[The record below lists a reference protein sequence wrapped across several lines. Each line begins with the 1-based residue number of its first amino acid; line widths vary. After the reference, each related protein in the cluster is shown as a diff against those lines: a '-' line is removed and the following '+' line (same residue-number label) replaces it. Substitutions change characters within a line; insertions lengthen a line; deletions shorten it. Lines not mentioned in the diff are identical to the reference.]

1 MNGPLSKVFNKK
13 PFTASE
19 IETVLS
25 QKLPPSLRKFVR
37 GHVFLASLIT
47 GKKTTYTNVDTD
59 EPLLDSVGLY
69 KYVSKTKK
77 YKKSWYWLLAVTF
90 FISLFFSPVFIL
102 PGILMSIGVWL
113 AEKNASKIKILF
125 TFDPEIEKR
134 FSKFCDQFPS
144 IDKSNAIWLNIGD
157 YSGDSDRNAAK
168 LGFGLP
174 FGMSGN
180 LNFPCLQTNSFLVF
194 FSPDAVILQV
204 GNDCSVHSNVVLS
217 YQVDDITIQE
227 SGSSPSDAIT
237 IGHRYKYPT
246 MSGAPDKRYK
256 NNPRYCLNKYPIMRI
271 KGGGFCINILT
282 SSPKGFSEIDPAQ
295 LFQPRHSLQTSLSKT
310 NAHTVILDA
319 VTSTSTAKPAETIK
333 AEVFQPLESTNV
345 HEFKRDKLTAA
356 QKEQQLPIS
365 KVEAPPRSL
374 PKDKTFSMVEAHKFL
389 LSAMTSP
396 KVEEKVENRPQNVDA
411 QDDLVRVELDPIS
424 PLQQVTQNGVPRN
437 SNEYA
442 IPQNE
447 TKKTNSYWIPKNQTV
462 RVKGITISGGM
473 IYYNA
478 THSQVYHPSMVEES
492 QMIGTGSG
500 DFRRDLSGYYPAYR
514 NINPDDR
521 RAYLNWLASDRS
533 DPSAGIGFV
542 FIYFYGLERRLVIDS
557 KFDASI
563 EDEKPVILEEIR
575 RLLAVYS
582 ANRSF
587 KRYATSLSDFVE
599 VSTEYSPDFHES
611 IMAETLK
618 IETGAVNSKVS
629 KHSISI
635 AISQLVD
642 QQKTITADWAYLWA
656 QQFSSMLD
664 KTVVS
669 YKPLLYKAFQQV
681 FESRYPN
688 GFYATP
694 SKVPL
699 TVNYQAAASG
709 AGLIEKPIGKLT
721 DVVNAEANAAK
732 IRELLNDVSELTEP
746 YWRIKRRAA
755 TSGFV
760 FDLFLHLPTSLW
772 PQKILDMAA
781 KLLKKVDSKEMPLGD
796 IVNVFGM
803 VSVNRANLQKLFTRL
818 AELGIYAEPSIIQGA
833 STPKVVDA
841 LLLYRHESNA
851 HLQAP
856 SAGFHGATVF
866 AELACA
872 VSAADGHVSTEEIE
886 HIHHRIA
893 HWPGLTSFEQKC
905 IASKVT
911 MFLKQTVTFAKL
923 KAKLKLIPPEE
934 IDSVARMLAGVSGAD
949 NNLNPLE
956 IALLEKIFA
965 ALEIPDKL
973 YSYLHSSP
981 AASTN
986 NQEAQGGLSS
996 IDNVVV
1002 TASSQISSPS
1012 SGAELAAPKVA
1023 AINLDFKKIAA
1034 LQAETK
1040 HVSSILSAVFD
1051 QDSDNAQPHEVISAV
1066 EPTASGTVSFEVF
1079 PSLNSKQAIFLNRFL
1094 TNPAWAK
1101 DELNTIASDLGLMV
1115 DGTLDVINELAWDVF
1130 DDPLFEGDHYL
1141 EINPDLAEQ
1150 IIASA
1155 SAQ

>member
-1 MNGPLSKVFNKK
+1 MNGPLSKVFHKK

-25 QKLPPSLRKFVR
+25 QKLPPALRKFVR
-37 GHVFLASLIT
+37 GRVFLASLIT
-47 GKKTTYTNVDTD
+47 GKRTAYTNVDTD
-59 EPLLDSVGLY
+59 EPSLDSLGLY

-77 YKKSWYWLLAVTF
+77 YKKSWYWLLAATF
-90 FISLFFSPVFIL
+90 FIGLFFSPVFLL
-102 PGILMSIGVWL
+102 PGIILSMGMWL
-113 AEKNASKIKILF
+113 AEKNTSKIKILY
-125 TFDPEIEKR
+125 TFDPEIDKR

-144 IDKSNAIWLNIGD
+144 INKSNAIWLNIGD
-157 YSGDSDRNAAK
+157 YNGESDRNTAK
-168 LGFGLP
+168 CGFGLP

-180 LNFPCLQTNSFLVF
+180 LNFPCLQTNSFSVF
-194 FSPDAVILQV
+194 FSPDAVIMQV

-217 YQVDDITIQE
+217 YQIDDITIQE
-227 SGSSPSDAIT
+227 AESSPSDAIT

-271 KGGGFCINILT
+271 KGGGFCVNILT
-282 SSPKGFSEIDPAQ
+282 SSPKGLSGIDPAQ
-295 LFQPRHSLQTSLSKT
+295 LYQPRNSLTPLSKT
-310 NAHTVILDA
+310 DAHKVLLDTM
-319 VTSTSTAKPAETIK
+319 TSVSATAPAETFNAKTSNTKESIDLCEVK
-333 AEVFQPLESTNV
+333 RVEPTPVPAE
-345 HEFKRDKLTAA
+345 
-356 QKEQQLPIS
+356 QKLPIIKTDTPS
-365 KVEAPPRSL
+365 NVL
-374 PKDKTFSMVEAHKFL
+374 PKVTPLSMAEAHKL
-389 LSAMTSP
+389 LRDAVASSVVGEAFVS
-396 KVEEKVENRPQNVDA
+396 RPNNVGNEDA
-411 QDDLVRVELDPIS
+411 LVRVELDPVLSLGATQSDIS
-424 PLQQVTQNGVPRN
+424 RK
-437 SNEYA
+437 SAEYV

-447 TKKTNSYWIPKNQTV
+447 NKKTNSYWIPKSQIV

-478 THSQVYHPSMVEES
+478 THSRVYHASMVEES
-492 QMIGTGSG
+492 LMIATASR
-500 DFRRDLSGYYPAYR
+500 DFRRDLIGYYPTYR
-514 NINPDDR
+514 DINPDDR
-521 RAYLNWLASDRS
+521 RAYLNWLASDRA
-533 DPSAGIGFV
+533 DPSTGIGFV

-557 KFDASI
+557 KFDASV
-563 EDEKPVILEEIR
+563 EAEKPFILQEIR
-575 RLLAVYS
+575 RLLAIYS
-582 ANRSF
+582 TNRSF
-587 KRYATSLSDFVE
+587 KRYATSLIDFVE
-599 VSTEYSPDFHES
+599 VPTDYSPDFHES
-611 IMAETLK
+611 IMSETLK
-618 IETGAVNSKVS
+618 VETGAVNSKVS
-629 KHSISI
+629 KYAIAI

-669 YKPLLYKAFQQV
+669 YKPLFYKAFQQV
-681 FESRYPN
+681 FKSRYPN

-694 SKVPL
+694 SKVLL

-709 AGLIEKPIGKLT
+709 VGLIEKPIGKLT

-746 YWRIKRRAA
+746 YWRIKRRAT

-760 FDLFLHLPTSLW
+760 FDPFLHLPTSLW

-781 KLLKKVDSKEMPLGD
+781 KLLKKVDSKEMLLGD
-796 IVNVFGM
+796 IVNVFDM
-803 VSVNRANLQKLFTRL
+803 VSVNRANLQKMFTRL

-833 STPKVVDA
+833 STPKAGDT

-872 VSAADGHVSTEEIE
+872 VSAADGHVSTDEIE
-886 HIHHRIA
+886 HIHHRILC
-893 HWPGLTSFEQKC
+893 WPRLTPFEQKC
-905 IASKVT
+905 ITSKVT
-911 MFLKQTVTFAKL
+911 VFLKQTVTFAKL

-949 NNLNPLE
+949 NNLNPSE

-965 ALEIPDKL
+965 ALDIPDKL

-981 AASTN
+981 TVATN
-986 NQEAQGGLSS
+986 NLEAQSGLSS
-996 IDNVVV
+996 VGNVSV
-1002 TASSQISSPS
+1002 TANSQMSSPS
-1012 SGAELAAPKVA
+1012 SAIEFTAPKAVG
-1023 AINLDFKKIAA
+1023 INLDFKKIAA

-1051 QDSDNAQPHEVISAV
+1051 QESDSAQPAEVISAV
-1066 EPTASGTVSFEVF
+1066 ESTKLGAISFEVF
-1079 PSLNSKQAIFLNRFL
+1079 PSLNNKQAIFLNRFL

-1141 EINPDLAEQ
+1141 EVNPDLAEQ

-1155 SAQ
+1155 SAH

>member
-1 MNGPLSKVFNKK
+1 MNRHLSKVFHKK
-13 PFTASE
+13 SFTASE

-47 GKKTTYTNVDTD
+47 GKKTKYTNVDTD

-69 KYVSKTKK
+69 KYVNKTRKH
-77 YKKSWYWLLAVTF
+77 KKSWYWLLVVTF
-90 FISLFFSPVFIL
+90 FIGIFFSPVFL
-102 PGILMSIGVWL
+102 LSGILLSIAVWV
-113 AEKNASKIKILF
+113 AENNNSKIKILYA
-125 TFDPEIEKR
+125 FDPEIERR

-157 YSGDSDRNAAK
+157 YNSDSDRNAAK

-174 FGMSGN
+174 FGISGN
-180 LNFPCLQTNSFLVF
+180 LNFPCLKTSSFSVF

-204 GNDCSVHSNVVLS
+204 GNDCSVRSNFVLS
-217 YQVDDITIQE
+217 YQIDDITIQE

-256 NNPRYCLNKYPIMRI
+256 NNPRYSLNKYPIMRI
-271 KGGGFCINILT
+271 KGGGFCVNILT
-282 SSPKGFSEIDPAQ
+282 SNPKGLAEIDPAQ
-295 LFQPRHSLQTSLSKT
+295 LFQQRQSLKTHLSKT
-310 NAHTVILDA
+310 DVHRILSGA
-319 VTSTSTAKPAETIK
+319 MTSTSASKSTETLK
-333 AEVFQPLESTNV
+333 AEVPQPLEAANR
-345 HEFKRDKLTAA
+345 HEFKRNELTAA

-365 KVEAPPRSL
+365 KVEAPLRSL
-374 PKDKTFSMVEAHKFL
+374 SRDQTLSRVDAHKFL

-396 KVEEKVENRPQNVDA
+396 KMEEKVANRPQNVGA
-411 QDDLVRVELDPIS
+411 KDDLVRVELDPIS
-424 PLQQVTQNGVPRN
+424 PSQQVTQNGVPRN

-442 IPQNE
+442 IPQSE

-462 RVKGITISGGM
+462 RIKGITISGGM

-478 THSQVYHPSMVEES
+478 THSQVYHPSMVEEN

-514 NINPDDR
+514 NINSDDR

-533 DPSAGIGFV
+533 NPSAGIGFV
-542 FIYFYGLERRLVIDS
+542 FIYFYGLERRLVVDS
-557 KFDASI
+557 KFDASV

-575 RLLAVYS
+575 RLLAVYL

-587 KRYATSLSDFVE
+587 KRYATSLIDFVE

-611 IMAETLK
+611 IMAKTLK

-642 QQKTITADWAYLWA
+642 QHKTITADWAYLWA

-664 KTVVS
+664 KAVVS
-669 YKPLLYKAFQQV
+669 YKPLFYKAFQHV

-688 GFYATP
+688 GFYATS
-694 SKVPL
+694 SKVSL

-709 AGLIEKPIGKLT
+709 VGLIEKPIGKLT

-732 IRELLNDVSELTEP
+732 IRQLLDDVSELTEP
-746 YWRIKRRAA
+746 YWRIKRRAT

-760 FDLFLHLPTSLW
+760 FDPFLHLSTSLW
-772 PQKILDMAA
+772 PQKILDMAT
-781 KLLKKVDSKEMPLGD
+781 KLMKKVDSKEMPLGD
-796 IVNVFGM
+796 IVNLFGM

-833 STPKVVDA
+833 STPKVGDT

-851 HLQAP
+851 HIQAP

-872 VSAADGHVSTEEIE
+872 VSAADGHVSTDEIE
-886 HIHHRIA
+886 HIHNRIT

-981 AASTN
+981 AAATN
-986 NQEAQGGLSS
+986 NLEIQSS
-996 IDNVVV
+996 ISSLDHVAV
-1002 TASSQISSPS
+1002 AAKSQISSPGS
-1012 SGAELAAPKVA
+1012 DAKLATPKTA
-1023 AINLDFKKIAA
+1023 GINLDFKKIAA

-1051 QDSDNAQPHEVISAV
+1051 QESDNAQPHEVISAV

-1115 DGTLDVINELAWDVF
+1115 NGTLDVINELAWDVF
-1130 DDPLFEGDHYL
+1130 DDPLFEGDQYL

>member
-1 MNGPLSKVFNKK
+1 MNGPLSKVFHKK

-25 QKLPPSLRKFVR
+25 QKLPPALRKFVR
-37 GHVFLASLIT
+37 GRVFLASLIT
-47 GKKTTYTNVDTD
+47 RKRTAYTNVDTD
-59 EPLLDSVGLY
+59 EPSLDSLGLY
-69 KYVSKTKK
+69 KYVSKTRK
-77 YKKSWYWLLAVTF
+77 YKKSWYWLLAATF
-90 FISLFFSPVFIL
+90 FIGLFFSPVFLL
-102 PGILMSIGVWL
+102 PGILLSVGVWL
-113 AEKNASKIKILF
+113 AEKNTSKIKILF
-125 TFDPEIEKR
+125 TFDPEVEKR

-144 IDKSNAIWLNIGD
+144 INKSNAIWLNIGD
-157 YSGDSDRNAAK
+157 YSGESDRNAAK
-168 LGFGLP
+168 FGFGLP

-180 LNFPCLQTNSFLVF
+180 LNFPCLQTNSFSVF
-194 FSPDAVILQV
+194 FSPDAVIMQV

-217 YQVDDITIQE
+217 YQIDDITIQE
-227 SGSSPSDAIT
+227 SESSPSDAIT

-256 NNPRYCLNKYPIMRI
+256 NNPRYCLNKYPILKI
-271 KGGGFCINILT
+271 KGGGFCVNILT
-282 SSPKGFSEIDPAQ
+282 SSPKGLLGIDPAQ
-295 LFQPRHSLQTSLSKT
+295 LFQSRNSLTPLSKT
-310 NAHTVILDA
+310 DAHKALLDA
-319 VTSTSTAKPAETIK
+319 MTSVGATVPAETFNTKTSNAKESIDPHEVK
-333 AEVFQPLESTNV
+333 KFEPTPVPAEQELPLSQAHTSSN
-345 HEFKRDKLTAA
+345 F
-356 QKEQQLPIS
+356 
-365 KVEAPPRSL
+365 L
-374 PKDKTFSMVEAHKFL
+374 PKVTPLSMAEAHKL
-389 LSAMTSP
+389 LRDAVASSV
-396 KVEEKVENRPQNVDA
+396 VEETFVNRPNNVGNQDA
-411 QDDLVRVELDPIS
+411 LVRVELDPVSSLGTTQSDIS
-424 PLQQVTQNGVPRN
+424 RK
-437 SNEYA
+437 SAEYV
-442 IPQNE
+442 IPKNE
-447 TKKTNSYWIPKNQTV
+447 TKKTNNYWIPKNQTI
-462 RVKGITISGGM
+462 RVKGISISGGM
-473 IYYNA
+473 TYYNG
-478 THSQVYHPSMVEES
+478 THSQVYHPSMIEEN
-492 QMIGTGSG
+492 QIIGMGSG

-533 DPSAGIGFV
+533 DPSTGIGFV

-557 KFDASI
+557 KFDTSVEA
-563 EDEKPVILEEIR
+563 EKPFILQEIR

-582 ANRSF
+582 TNRSF
-587 KRYATSLSDFVE
+587 KRYANSLIDFIE
-599 VSTEYSPDFHES
+599 VSTDYSPDFHES

-618 IETGAVNSKVS
+618 VENGAVNSKVS
-629 KHSISI
+629 KHSIAI
-635 AISQLVD
+635 AIAQLVD
-642 QQKTITADWAYLWA
+642 QQKTITAEWAYLWA

-669 YKPLLYKAFQQV
+669 YKPLFYKAFQQV

-688 GFYATP
+688 GFYAIP
-694 SKVPL
+694 SKVLL

-709 AGLIEKPIGKLT
+709 VGLIEKPIGKLT

-760 FDLFLHLPTSLW
+760 FDPFLHLPTSLW
-772 PQKILDMAA
+772 PQKILDMVT

-796 IVNVFGM
+796 IVNIFGM

-818 AELGIYAEPSIIQGA
+818 AESGIYAEPSIIQGA
-833 STPKVVDA
+833 STPKVGDT
-841 LLLYRHESNA
+841 LLLYRHEPSA

-872 VSAADGHVSTEEIE
+872 VSAVDGHVSTDEIE
-886 HIHHRIA
+886 HIHHRIT

-956 IALLEKIFA
+956 ISLLEKIFA

-981 AASTN
+981 TAATN
-986 NQEAQGGLSS
+986 HLEAQSGLPSV
-996 IDNVVV
+996 DNMVV
-1002 TASSQISSPS
+1002 TANSQISS
-1012 SGAELAAPKVA
+1012 SGSEAELITPKAAG
-1023 AINLDFKKIAA
+1023 INLDFKKIAA

-1051 QDSDNAQPHEVISAV
+1051 QESDNAQPPEVISAV

-1141 EINPDLAEQ
+1141 EVNPDLAEQ